1 MKKIRNQF
9 NRVCGVLAVKAME
22 AKEKLAE
29 RSGEGYVD
37 TAVKISAHSCWPA
50 CMPCSRTRCC
60 PRW

>member
-37 TAVKISAHSCWPA
+37 TAVKILIAVVLGA
-50 CMPCSRTRCC
+50 LLLAGLY
-60 PRW
+60 

>member
-29 RSGEGYVD
+29 RSGEGYV
-37 TAVKISAHSCWPA
+37 AHSCWPA